1 MYVSEGV
8 FENGLVF
15 RKQIETALHS
25 GFESTLLKQDR
36 QDVMRS
42 KRTREIYLKMETK
55 IRIMISLRIP
65 D

>member
-25 GFESTLLKQDR
+25 GLESTLLKQDR

-55 IRIMISLRIP
+55 IRIMIGLRKS